1 MLGFGLWHLQGLGSG
16 KSRLAIIGLPLFL
29 IIVSLACSS
38 QPVPVPT
45 PEPDPTEAPSAE
57 SSSQEPG
64 SSVSPALANSQAPA
78 STIATLPPIAA
89 LATLPSIADLVDK
102 VNPAVA
108 SISVESVTRGL
119 FFDFN
124 DEGAGSGIIIRPDG
138 YIVTNFHV
146 IQNASEIEVNLPN
159 GKTYTAE
166 VVGRDVITDLAII
179 KIEAEEDLPAA
190 NLVNSDSLKVGD
202 WVVALGNA
210 LALKG
215 GPTVTLG
222 IVSAR
227 GRTITTDRGVLYDMI
242 QTDAAINDGNSG
254 GPVVNL
260 NGEVIGISTAI
271 FRQAQGIGFAVS
283 SSVAIPIIDSLIE
296 HGRVVRPL
304 IGLTG
309 ADVTPARA
317 NRLNLPVDEGIIVT
331 RMSRDGPAFKAG
343 IRVGDVIIKIDG
355 IPTPDMARFLTLLW
369 TYQVDDEM
377 QVEYISNDEFKV
389 ALVMLNERPT
399 DAP

>member
-369 TYQVDDEM
+369 AYQVDDEM

>member
-1 MLGFGLWHLQGLGSG
+1 M
-16 KSRLAIIGLPLFL
+16 
-29 IIVSLACSS
+29 
-38 QPVPVPT
+38 
-45 PEPDPTEAPSAE
+45 
-57 SSSQEPG
+57 
-64 SSVSPALANSQAPA
+64 
-78 STIATLPPIAA
+78 
-89 LATLPSIADLVDK
+89 DK
-102 VNPAVA
+102 VNPTVA

-124 DEGAGSGIIIRPDG
+124 DEGAGSGIVIRPDG

-146 IQNASEIEVNLPN
+146 IENASQIEVNLPN
-159 GKTYTAE
+159 GKTYTA
-166 VVGRDVITDLAII
+166 VVIGRDVITDLAII
-179 KIEAEEDLPAA
+179 KIDTDEDLPVA

-227 GRTITTDRGVLYDMI
+227 GRTITTDRGTLYDMI

-283 SSVAIPIIDSLIE
+283 SSVAMPIIDSLIE

-317 NRLNLPVDEGIIVT
+317 NRLNLRVDEGIIVT

-343 IRVGDVIIKIDG
+343 IRVGDIIIKMDG

-377 QVEYISNDEFKV
+377 QVEYISNGEFKV
-389 ALVMLNERPT
+389 ASVMLTERP
-399 DAP
+399 PNP